1 MTTPTVSDPVDT
13 TAGTPTYG
21 SLPAAVSDPDGREIL
36 DPATGEAAGRVASG
50 TPEDLDGAVARVRA
64 ARPAWA
70 ARSDAERVDHG
81 GVHPMIPF
89 GGVTKSGYGLEF
101 GVEGLEAVA
110 VPQVING

>member
-1 MTTPTVSDPVDT
+1 VSDPVDT
-13 TAGTPTYG
+13 TAGTPAYG

-50 TPEDLDGAVARVRA
+50 TPEGLDGAVARVRA
-64 ARPAWA
+64 AQ
-70 ARSDAERVDHG
+70 
-81 GVHPMIPF
+81 PMVPF
-89 GGVTKSGYGLEF
+89 GGVTKSGYGPEF